1 MNIKIIKVD
10 SNHLVELQKIGK
22 QTFYETFSNHNS
34 AENMTY
40 YLETSFSLDK
50 LREEVTNPDTAFYF
64 AKYGNEI
71 IAYLKLNLGHSQ
83 TELQDDLAME
93 IERIYVLEAF
103 QGKQIGQLL
112 YEKAIHI
119 AKEKELHYIW
129 LGVWE
134 ENKKAIQFYQKN
146 GFEVFDKH
154 VFVLG
159 DDEQTDLMMKLILK

>member
-1 MNIKIIKVD
+1 MNIEIIKVD

-22 QTFYETFSNHNS
+22 QTFYETFAVYNS
-34 AENMTY
+34 PENMAH

-50 LREEVTNPDTAFYF
+50 LHEEVTNPDTAFYF
-64 AKYGNEI
+64 AKYDNEI
-71 IAYLKLNLGHSQ
+71 IAYLKLNIGRSQ
-83 TELQDDLAME
+83 TELQDHQAME

-103 QGKQIGQLL
+103 QGKQVGQLL
-112 YEKAIHI
+112 YEKAISI
-119 AKEKELHYIW
+119 ARAKALHYIW

-154 VFVLG
+154 VFILG

>member
-1 MNIKIIKVD
+1 MNIEIIKVD

-22 QTFYETFSNHNS
+22 QTFYETFAVYNS
-34 AENMTY
+34 PENMAH
-40 YLETSFSLDK
+40 YLETSFSIDK
-50 LREEVTNPDTAFYF
+50 LHEEVTNSDTVFYF
-64 AKYGNEI
+64 AKYDNEI
-71 IAYLKLNLGHSQ
+71 IAYLKLNIGRSQ
-83 TELQDDLAME
+83 TELQDHQAME

-103 QGKQIGQLL
+103 QGKQVGQLL
-112 YEKAIHI
+112 YEKAISI
-119 AKEKELHYIW
+119 ARTKALHYIW

-154 VFVLG
+154 IFILG